1 MPPVE
6 HRHVMSPYFRCVV
19 DTVEDS
25 KGGKREKVS
34 LITYLSICSANGLD
48 Q

>member
-19 DTVEDS
+19 DEVEDS
-25 KGGKREKVS
+25 KIGKREKVRVLMS
-34 LITYLSICSANGLD
+34 LGAYNANGRD
-48 Q
+48 